1 MNEHKKIVSLRIS
14 DDDRSSIQSMAS
26 RLYIRESDIYRF
38 AINQLLTRFDKLLD
52 ESCSGRDLLPLFLEY
67 RDELNHHMNLKKKQ
81 LHMIFN
87 SEDPT
92 PETYVS
98 MADIEL
104 LLLPHHALRQRLSKI
119 QPPPEEKI
127 DTDTW
132 LKNYFAEKYF
142 ADVQPEQ
149 SL

>member
-1 MNEHKKIVSLRIS
+1 MNERKKIISLRIT
-14 DDDRSSIQSMAS
+14 DDDRTSIQSMAS

-67 RDELNHHMNLKKKQ
+67 REELNHHMNLKKKQ
-81 LHMIFN
+81 LHTIFN
-87 SEDPT
+87 GQEPT

-98 MADIEL
+98 MADVEL

-119 QPPPEEKI
+119 QPPPEDNI

-132 LKNYFAEKYF
+132 LKKYF
-142 ADVQPEQ
+142 TAKYFTDT
-149 SL
+149 